1 MISPG
6 SPVSGDRSFDE
17 TAPVRGG
24 LETSPAIRERMRKQR
39 NKNTSPERQ
48 LRSELHRLGLRFRVN
63 RRVAGLKSTTPDV
76 VFPVELVAIFVDG
89 CFWHACPVHQSWP
102 KNNAEFWKTKI
113 EGNSLRDKRNEE
125 FLAASGWLPLRVWE
139 HEEPQTAAARVR
151 ELVLARRQAHNDQG
165 LRRHAPT
172 S

>member
-1 MISPG
+1 M
-6 SPVSGDRSFDE
+6 SGRRSFDE

-24 LETSPAIRERMRKQR
+24 LETSPSIRERMRKQR

-76 VFPVELVAIFVDG
+76 VFPVERVAIFVDG

-102 KNNAEFWKTKI
+102 KTNAEFWRTKI

-125 FLAASGWLPLRVWE
+125 FLAASGWLPVRVWE
-139 HEEPQTAAARVR
+139 HEEPQIAAARVG
-151 ELVLARRQAHNDQG
+151 ELVLARRDRRKQQG
-165 LRRHAPT
+165 QRLHAPI